1 LLFLQ
6 LLFLLLQF
14 FAPLRLC
21 AFAPL
26 RLCVKVLIWVGVMA
40 TKWILREHVAPPPEL
55 IAEVGGHRLVAELLA
70 QRGILTV
77 ERARAFLDPL
87 HYAPAP
93 PQALFGLEHAAQVL
107 WDAIRRR
114 RRILVWG
121 DFDVDGQTSTAL
133 YVTALRRLL
142 APELVTFFVPN
153 RFTDGHGM
161 RVPRLSQVLDAADP
175 LPHLILTCDT
185 GIADAEGVSY
195 AKDRGLTVVVTDHH
209 DLPDELKRL
218 TPGVDTLWGL
228 STDAVGTSVRRADAL
243 LDPMLSPADSPLRT
257 LPGVGVAFKLIQ
269 RIYELAGRSG
279 EEDDLLD
286 LVALGIVADV
296 ALQVNDARYLLQ
308 LGLERLRA
316 TQREGLIALMEVARV
331 TPQRLTAESI
341 GFQLGPRLN
350 ALGRLEDASPSI
362 EMLSTTDIYRARQLA
377 AYLEGLNLER
387 RRRTRE
393 TTSEAMAMVVNSPH
407 LLDYNALVLA
417 HEHWHA
423 GIVGIVASRMVEEFG
438 KPALLLLVPP
448 GENARGSA
456 RSVPGIDIGAA
467 IAACAPLLITHGGHA
482 GAAGVSLRPEN
493 IEPFRQELSRQ
504 VLLHRDPTVED
515 GALIDA
521 ELDFAEIDLAL
532 AHELNRLAPF
542 GAGNPLPRFLTRNVV
557 VQNDSRIG
565 AEGIHRRLML
575 RQTKEELR
583 TEGSTQG
590 KSVQLQMIWFG
601 GGDVEL
607 PVGNLDVVYTIGI
620 NRYQGNESVQ
630 LQYVGVRA
638 AEEARTVAGEKWL
651 GPATVHDL
659 RGETIAL
666 EELPGPDVAAWYAEG
681 AQVGANG
688 ALPAYAPRQD
698 AVRGQ
703 RRELVLWSIPPDQ
716 HILQWLL
723 ESVQPETVYVCGKT
737 TTDDRWET
745 IRAATARMCKY
756 ALTHDGVADLARM
769 AARIGATEAIVR
781 QTMRWLEAEG
791 EITLGEWE
799 GDRVPVTAGART
811 KRHQQSEGLP
821 DGDAEVFPDENLHS
835 DGSDGREIE
844 ANARMWIEEMRAWR
858 TFFRRESLDDIGFRR
873 GSR

>member
-1 LLFLQ
+1 
-6 LLFLLLQF
+6 
-14 FAPLRLC
+14 
-21 AFAPL
+21 
-26 RLCVKVLIWVGVMA
+26 MT
-40 TKWILREHVAPPPEL
+40 TKWILREPVAPPPEL

-70 QRGILTV
+70 QRGILSA
-77 ERARAFLDPL
+77 EKARSFLDPA
-87 HYAPAP
+87 HYTPAP
-93 PQALFGLEHAAQVL
+93 PQALFGLENAAQVL
-107 WDAIRRR
+107 WRAIRGR

-133 YVTALRRLL
+133 FVTALRRLL
-142 APELVTFFVPN
+142 APELVTFYVPN

-161 RVPRLSQVLDAADP
+161 RVPRLSQVLDSAVP
-175 LPHLILTCDT
+175 LPDLILTCDT

-209 DLPDELKRL
+209 DLPEELKRL
-218 TPGVDTLWGL
+218 TPGIDTLWGL
-228 STDAVGTSVRRADAL
+228 SAGEVGTSVRRADAL

-269 RIYELAGRSG
+269 RIFELAGRTG

-308 LGLERLRA
+308 LGLERLRS
-316 TQREGLIALMEVARV
+316 TQREGLIALMEVAKV
-331 TPQRLTAESI
+331 TSQRLTAESI

-350 ALGRLEDASPSI
+350 ALGRLEDATPSI

-377 AYLEGLNLER
+377 AYLETLNHDR

-438 KPALLLLVPP
+438 KPALLLLVPA

-467 IAACAPLLITHGGHA
+467 IAACAPLLVTHGGHA

-493 IEPFRQELSRQ
+493 IEPFRNELSRQ
-504 VLLHRDPTVED
+504 VLLHRDPNLEEGT
-515 GALIDA
+515 LIDA
-521 ELDFAEIDLAL
+521 ALDFAEINLDLAQ
-532 AHELNRLAPF
+532 ELNRLAPF

-565 AEGIHRRLML
+565 AEGVHRRLTL
-575 RQTKEELR
+575 RHA
-583 TEGSTQG
+583 SPQG
-590 KSVQLQMIWFG
+590 KNTQLQMIWFN
-601 GGDVEL
+601 GGDAEL
-607 PVGNLDVVYTIGI
+607 PVGNLDVIYTIGI

-638 AEEARTVAGEKWL
+638 AEEAQTVAGEKWL
-651 GPATVHDL
+651 GPTKVHDL
-659 RGETIAL
+659 RGKPIVFAD
-666 EELPGPDVAAWYAEG
+666 LPAPDDSTWYAEG
-681 AQVGANG
+681 ANVGANNS
-688 ALPAYAPRQD
+688 LPAYASRHD
-698 AVRGQ
+698 AVQSPNRK
-703 RRELVLWSIPPDQ
+703 LVLWSIPPSQ
-716 HILQWLL
+716 QLLQWML
-723 ESVQPETVYVCGKT
+723 ESVQPETVYVCGKQSS
-737 TTDDRWET
+737 DDSWEA
-745 IRAATARMCKY
+745 IRTATARMCKF
-756 ALTHDGVADLARM
+756 ALSGNGIADLARM

-781 QTMRWLEAEG
+781 QTMRWLETKG
-791 EITLGEWE
+791 EITLGTWE
-799 GDRVPVTAGART
+799 GDRVPVLAGANQPTSTWRSVL
-811 KRHQQSEGLP
+811 SESGGDGFPDAGAHP
-821 DGDAEVFPDENLHS
+821 DGNDAH
-835 DGSDGREIE
+835 EIE
-844 ANARMWIEEMRAWR
+844 ANARMLIEEMRAWR
-858 TFFRRESLDDIGFRR
+858 TFFRREALDDIGFRK